1 MQALALITKNHSK
14 KIVNMSRTTKILIDD
29 TAKEIAEYIT
39 HNNIQNVDTIKTIV
53 KLKLDAGIEQALQD
67 AYKEVILR
75 KDAATAANGK
85 GNAKINKELAMY
97 RNLIAEIQREDKYK
111 RLTEYIRKRHPET
124 LREFFETIDKEDG
137 ICRQ

>member
-1 MQALALITKNHSK
+1 
-14 KIVNMSRTTKILIDD
+14 MSRTTKILIDD

-85 GNAKINKELAMY
+85 GSAKINKELAMY
-97 RNLIAEIQREDKYK
+97 RNLITEIQREDKYK
-111 RLTEYIRKRHPET
+111 KLKEFIKERHPET
-124 LREFFETIDKEDG
+124 LQEFFNKIDKEEEA
-137 ICRQ
+137 CRK